1 MAGHFAFEEE
11 KLPEKVNLSVWLK
24 VLRYAKKEWK
34 LVVACLLT
42 TVFVTYYDS
51 SFIPLMNA
59 AAIQGC
65 TDAAE
70 SGITSI
76 FDMTLPVK
84 LFFFFKVELSYAW
97 YAGILVIMLLIRAA
111 MVFLLFYTQNILSM
125 KIMNALREDTFEKIQ
140 LLPFSYFDRN
150 SSGWLIARMQNDTAS
165 IGDVVSNSLNSVL
178 WAGFD
183 LAFTIIT
190 MFMSSWMLS
199 LVVLASIPL
208 VAIIVPIFERLLLT
222 RHRTARAAYSH
233 YVGWL
238 AEAIDGAKTIKTLSV
253 EDQIDGEAKDIT
265 EDIRHKRWRAMRVN
279 AFFSP
284 LLELISSAMI
294 AIIVG
299 CALSGLF
306 PLESATL
313 PALMVLFV
321 GFVQSIY
328 SPLQA
333 ISEVF
338 GDIMASQAGAE
349 KVMQLLEAPIEIV
362 DTPEVIEKY
371 GTILNPK
378 KESYEPLQGDIVFD
392 HVSFSYNPEVEVIHD
407 LCLHVKKGTSLAIVG
422 ETGSGKTTTVN
433 LLCRFYEPTSGRI
446 LVDGVDYK
454 ERSLGYLRSNI
465 GYVQQTPF
473 VFEGTFYDNIVYG
486 NRNATREQVEEAA
499 RIVGIDSF
507 IRSTKDGYDTY
518 LHDGG
523 GMLSQGQKQ
532 LVSFARALLRDPS
545 ILILDE
551 ATSSIDTETEASVQ
565 KAIGKLLQG
574 RTSITIAHRL
584 STIVDSDRILVMDKG
599 RVVEDGDHKS
609 LMEKKGAYYSLYMNQ
624 FKELSIYDQEKTYQ
638 EQIEDKGVKL

>member
-70 SGITSI
+70 MGITSI

-165 IGDVVSNSLNSVL
+165 IGDVVSNSLSSVL
-178 WAGFD
+178 WALFD
-183 LAFTIIT
+183 LIFTIIT

-253 EDQIDGEAKDIT
+253 EDQIDAEAKDIT

-306 PLESATL
+306 PLEAATL

-328 SPLQA
+328 SPLQS

-349 KVMQLLEAPIEIV
+349 KVMQLLQAPIEIV

-371 GTILNPK
+371 GTILSPK
-378 KESYEPLQGDIVFD
+378 KESYEPLQVTKRPPRGGWAAG
-392 HVSFSYNPEVEVIHD
+392 VSS
-407 LCLHVKKGTSLAIVG
+407 
-422 ETGSGKTTTVN
+422 
-433 LLCRFYEPTSGRI
+433 R
-446 LVDGVDYK
+446 
-454 ERSLGYLRSNI
+454 
-465 GYVQQTPF
+465 
-473 VFEGTFYDNIVYG
+473 
-486 NRNATREQVEEAA
+486 
-499 RIVGIDSF
+499 
-507 IRSTKDGYDTY
+507 
-518 LHDGG
+518 
-523 GMLSQGQKQ
+523 
-532 LVSFARALLRDPS
+532 PS
-545 ILILDE
+545 
-551 ATSSIDTETEASVQ
+551 
-565 KAIGKLLQG
+565 
-574 RTSITIAHRL
+574 R
-584 STIVDSDRILVMDKG
+584 
-599 RVVEDGDHKS
+599 
-609 LMEKKGAYYSLYMNQ
+609 
-624 FKELSIYDQEKTYQ
+624 
-638 EQIEDKGVKL
+638 

>member
-1 MAGHFAFEEE
+1 M
-11 KLPEKVNLSVWLK
+11 
-24 VLRYAKKEWK
+24 
-34 LVVACLLT
+34 
-42 TVFVTYYDS
+42 
-51 SFIPLMNA
+51 
-59 AAIQGC
+59 
-65 TDAAE
+65 
-70 SGITSI
+70 
-76 FDMTLPVK
+76 
-84 LFFFFKVELSYAW
+84 
-97 YAGILVIMLLIRAA
+97 
-111 MVFLLFYTQNILSM
+111 
-125 KIMNALREDTFEKIQ
+125 
-140 LLPFSYFDRN
+140 
-150 SSGWLIARMQNDTAS
+150 
-165 IGDVVSNSLNSVL
+165 
-178 WAGFD
+178 
-183 LAFTIIT
+183 
-190 MFMSSWMLS
+190 
-199 LVVLASIPL
+199 
-208 VAIIVPIFERLLLT
+208 
-222 RHRTARAAYSH
+222 
-233 YVGWL
+233 GWL

-253 EDQIDGEAKDIT
+253 EDQIDAEAKDIT

-294 AIIVG
+294 AIIVS

-362 DTPEVIEKY
+362 DTPEVIKKY
-371 GTILNPK
+371 GTILSPK
-378 KESYEPLQGDIVFD
+378 KENYEPLQGDIVFD

-551 ATSSIDTETEASVQ
+551 ATSSIDTETEAAVQ

-584 STIVDSDRILVMDKG
+584 STIVDSKRILVMDKG
-599 RVVEDGDHKS
+599 RIVEDGDHKS
-609 LMEKKGAYYSLYMNQ
+609 LMERKGVYYSLYMNQ
-624 FKELSIYDQEKTYQ
+624 FKELSIFDQEKAYQ

>member
-1 MAGHFAFEEE
+1 
-11 KLPEKVNLSVWLK
+11 
-24 VLRYAKKEWK
+24 
-34 LVVACLLT
+34 
-42 TVFVTYYDS
+42 
-51 SFIPLMNA
+51 
-59 AAIQGC
+59 
-65 TDAAE
+65 
-70 SGITSI
+70 
-76 FDMTLPVK
+76 
-84 LFFFFKVELSYAW
+84 
-97 YAGILVIMLLIRAA
+97 MLLVRAA

-165 IGDVVSNSLNSVL
+165 IGDVVSNSLSSVL

-183 LAFTIIT
+183 LIFTIIT

-253 EDQIDGEAKDIT
+253 EDQIDAEAKDIT

-328 SPLQA
+328 SPLQS

-371 GTILNPK
+371 GTILSPK

-486 NRNATREQVEEAA
+486 NRNATREQVQEAA

-551 ATSSIDTETEASVQ
+551 ATSSIDTETEAAVQ

-599 RVVEDGDHKS
+599 RIVEDGDHKS

-624 FKELSIYDQEKTYQ
+624 FKELSIFDQEKAYQ